1 MAISHPHLLQTMPK
15 EETAKVRIDGNLYQ
29 RLLCE
34 KPKYLSIT
42 AFTNIVIDKGL
53 DACDT
58 LCEPAA
64 QARGVAVGGRRT
76 KEDINKERARD
87 SYKTPSKK
95 DPFKTK
101 QLEPGLIPDELEG
114 CADQIVEFWAV
125 KKGTRTEGAATR
137 LFNKL
142 RVMAPN
148 DRIKALHTATD
159 SGWASVFPPRPDT
172 HTPTGGRVPHPQ
184 AETAHPAG
192 QVFKAADIIGG
203 AFN

>member
-1 MAISHPHLLQTMPK
+1 MPK
-15 EETAKVRIDGNLYQ
+15 DETVKVRIDPNLYQ
-29 RLLCE
+29 RLLYE

-53 DACDT
+53 DACDK

-64 QARGVAVGGRRT
+64 QARGVAVGDRRT
-76 KEDINKERARD
+76 NKDINKERARD

-95 DPFKTK
+95 DPFKAK
-101 QLEPGLIPDELEG
+101 RLDPGVIPDELAD

-142 RVMAPN
+142 HVMTPG
-148 DRIKALHTATD
+148 DRIKALHAATD
-159 SGWASVFPPRPDT
+159 SGWASVFPPRDQPRTQSAGNIRD
-172 HTPTGGRVPHPQ
+172 TPT
-184 AETAHPAG
+184 ETPHPAG
-192 QVFKAADIIGG
+192 KVFTASDVIGG

>member
-1 MAISHPHLLQTMPK
+1 MPK
-15 EETAKVRIDGNLYQ
+15 DETVKVRIDPNLYQ
-29 RLLCE
+29 RLLYE

-53 DACDT
+53 DACDK

-64 QARGVAVGGRRT
+64 QARGVAVGDRRT
-76 KEDINKERARD
+76 NKDINKERARD

-101 QLEPGLIPDELEG
+101 RLDPSVIPDELAD

-142 RVMAPN
+142 RVMTPD
-148 DRIKALHTATD
+148 DRIKALHAATD
-159 SGWASVFPPRPDT
+159 SGWASVFPPKPDT
-172 HTPTGGRVPHPQ
+172 PTPNGGRVPHPQ

-203 AFN
+203 AFK